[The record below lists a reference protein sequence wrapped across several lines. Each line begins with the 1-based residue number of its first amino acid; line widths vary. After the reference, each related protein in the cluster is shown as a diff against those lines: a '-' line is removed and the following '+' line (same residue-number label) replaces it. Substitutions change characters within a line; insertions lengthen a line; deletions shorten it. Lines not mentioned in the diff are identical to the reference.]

1 MKLED
6 LIVYQ
11 LAMEIGD
18 EIYFIVNKWD
28 NFYKWTTGKQL
39 VEAADSI
46 AANISEGYG
55 RYFYKENRQFQYYSR
70 GSQTETI
77 TWLTKARNRKHIDED
92 VYNFTAYAQ
101 DLAGNVNFTE
111 VRLLRAVREV
121 IASMDDPVIDVNRI
135 YINCCTIYIV
145 LDT

>member
-6 LIVYQ
+6 LTVYQ

-18 EIYFIVNKWD
+18 EVFFIVEKWD

-70 GSQTETI
+70 GSQTETR
-77 TWLTKARNRKHIDED
+77 TWLTKAKNRKHIDDDQYVLLMTKLDELGKRHN
-92 VYNFTAYAQ
+92 NFIKSIGQ
-101 DLAGNVNFTE
+101 NDH
-111 VRLLRAVREV
+111 
-121 IASMDDPVIDVNRI
+121 
-135 YINCCTIYIV
+135 
-145 LDT
+145 